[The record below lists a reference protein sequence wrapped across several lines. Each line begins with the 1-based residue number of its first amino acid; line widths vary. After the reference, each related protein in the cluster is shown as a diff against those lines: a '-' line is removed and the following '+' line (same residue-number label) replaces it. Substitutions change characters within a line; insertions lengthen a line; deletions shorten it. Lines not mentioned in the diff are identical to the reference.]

1 MQSGHTSASRRR
13 VDLGGRWSRFV
24 NGERWDDITVPSS
37 LRPSGSY
44 TLKKKVLL
52 PSPAANERSFFCL
65 EGLTYYGKIAING
78 SLAGEVGAYAP
89 HEIEITKFVR
99 DGENEIDVTIFDL
112 VPGPNG
118 EGKDD
123 LALGV
128 NPGWEAYG
136 GIIRDIAI
144 EFRPQTFIDNIR
156 LSYEL
161 SPDFSQASCKLTV
174 ELNSTGDTTG
184 EVVVSLLHGT
194 TDVARATSKTSPG
207 TSSFDVAFAVNN
219 PLLWSP
225 EAPHLYTLSAT
236 SRANS
241 VSDTFACRTGFRQL
255 ILKDREFVWNRKPLV
270 LHGVC
275 RHDMWLDQGFTLTRA
290 QMREDMLAIKKM
302 GANFVRLVHYPHHR
316 HIVELADELGLL
328 VTEEPGYWQ
337 VEFPTMPRSEIEAGL
352 RILEATIRRDWN
364 SPAVF
369 GWFLGNESR
378 LTVDY
383 LREGKALCNR
393 LDPLKRPVSFAN
405 STQMDKAKKQFEDA
419 DLDFFSQHLYDFEEN
434 KFETTADYYGSSKP
448 LVIDEWG
455 WEDAGHGEIFWDRN
469 FDHLLDAIQE
479 GKIAGHSF
487 WSWNDVRQYARIDW
501 PTQGGVLASGVV
513 TESREPNAELYMRL
527 SRLFQNQR
535 EFPESARMGHDNPF
549 DEAPVVMPLRIPV
562 SGQRDPAQAVD
573 MQAVVDSTTGAA
585 AWRSLEAAMASFWP
599 KTRLSRNQWERTGRR
614 LRFWRTPE
622 VELAGLPFR
631 FALHDGFV
639 RPFVVTAETPE
650 AAIPIGKDCAAIYL
664 LGSVTLPSGYP
675 LEGKLGEIAGTVE
688 LQYKDGR
695 NESIPLRNGYEVAA
709 SNLVHEATRIEPLAL
724 SAPQALTFEK
734 DPAREH
740 YQALLVAC
748 PAHGYITEV
757 RCRWKSGPPL
767 IVFGITTQKEAQG

>member
-1 MQSGHTSASRRR
+1 M
-13 VDLGGRWSRFV
+13 
-24 NGERWDDITVPSS
+24 
-37 LRPSGSY
+37 
-44 TLKKKVLL
+44 
-52 PSPAANERSFFCL
+52 
-65 EGLTYYGKIAING
+65 
-78 SLAGEVGAYAP
+78 
-89 HEIEITKFVR
+89 
-99 DGENEIDVTIFDL
+99 
-112 VPGPNG
+112 
-118 EGKDD
+118 
-123 LALGV
+123 
-128 NPGWEAYG
+128 
-136 GIIRDIAI
+136 
-144 EFRPQTFIDNIR
+144 
-156 LSYEL
+156 
-161 SPDFSQASCKLTV
+161 
-174 ELNSTGDTTG
+174 DT
-184 EVVVSLLHGT
+184 
-194 TDVARATSKTSPG
+194 
-207 TSSFDVAFAVNN
+207 
-219 PLLWSP
+219 
-225 EAPHLYTLSAT
+225 
-236 SRANS
+236 
-241 VSDTFACRTGFRQL
+241 
-255 ILKDREFVWNRKPLV
+255 
-270 LHGVC
+270 
-275 RHDMWLDQGFTLTRA
+275 
-290 QMREDMLAIKKM
+290 
-302 GANFVRLVHYPHHR
+302 
-316 HIVELADELGLL
+316 
-328 VTEEPGYWQ
+328 
-337 VEFPTMPRSEIEAGL
+337 
-352 RILEATIRRDWN
+352 
-364 SPAVF
+364 
-369 GWFLGNESR
+369 
-378 LTVDY
+378 
-383 LREGKALCNR
+383 
-393 LDPLKRPVSFAN
+393 
-405 STQMDKAKKQFEDA
+405 AKKQFEDA

-487 WSWNDVRQYARIDW
+487 WSWNDVRQYARLDW

-513 TESREPNAELYMRL
+513 TESRIPNAELYMRL

-535 EFPESARMGHDNPF
+535 EFPESARMGHDKPF
-549 DEAPVVMPLRIPV
+549 EDQPVLTPIRIPIAARR
-562 SGQRDPAQAVD
+562 GTAQPID
-573 MQAVVDSTTGAA
+573 LQPVVDSASGAA

-631 FALHDGFV
+631 LALHDGFA
-639 RPFVVTAETPE
+639 RPFVVTAATPE
-650 AAIPIGKDCAAIYL
+650 ATIPIGQDCASIYL

-675 LEGKLGEIAGTVE
+675 LEGKLGEIAGTID